1 MGQASGAPTNGNG
14 SHGGSGMDHTVS
26 HHTGVVAVAAMVVA
40 LLVWPVAS
48 EAQLGDLTGT
58 ITGTTGTV
66 TGTLLGTTT
75 VLAGTGTLVAGT
87 SDALDASSLTG
98 SVGSLVAGEVLH
110 AVTIGYPDQ
119 IDSEASL
126 AALALNVAGTNIGA
140 DFVMSRALA
149 VADGASGVSNIDGL
163 AINGIPIPV
172 TGDPNQTIGIAGG
185 VLIINEQ
192 QVGSDGTMMVNAL
205 HAVVSGIAD
214 VVVASAQAGRS
225 GGSAQALR
233 ASY

>member
-1 MGQASGAPTNGNG
+1 MRHRNSSRLGLAAAVVGVL
-14 SHGGSGMDHTVS
+14 GG
-26 HHTGVVAVAAMVVA
+26 
-40 LLVWPVAS
+40 LLVWPAVGS
-48 EAQLGDLTGT
+48 AQLIPPPQIGP
-58 ITGTTGTV
+58 V
-66 TGTLLGTTT
+66 APVLGATT
-75 VLAGTGTLVAGT
+75 VLAGTGTLAAGT
-87 SDALDASSLTG
+87 SDALQASGATAGIPSLLT
-98 SVGSLVAGEVLH
+98 GEVLH

-149 VADGASGVSNIDGL
+149 VADGASGVSNISGL

-192 QVGSDGTMMVNAL
+192 QVGSDGTMVVNAL
-205 HAVVSGIAD
+205 HAVVSGVAD
-214 VVVASAQAGRS
+214 VVVA
-225 GGSAQALR
+225 
-233 ASY
+233 

>member
-1 MGQASGAPTNGNG
+1 
-14 SHGGSGMDHTVS
+14 
-26 HHTGVVAVAAMVVA
+26 
-40 LLVWPVAS
+40 
-48 EAQLGDLTGT
+48 
-58 ITGTTGTV
+58 
-66 TGTLLGTTT
+66 

-87 SDALDASSLTG
+87 SDALGASSLTG

-126 AALALNVAGTNIGA
+126 AALALNVAGTSIGA

-149 VADGASGVSNIDGL
+149 VVDGASGVSNITGL
-163 AINGIPIPV
+163 TINGIPIPV

-192 QVGSDGTMMVNAL
+192 QVGSDGTMVVNAL
-205 HAVVSGIAD
+205 HAVVSGVAD

-225 GGSAQALR
+225 GGSAQALQ